1 MKKMIV
7 LLFLIHVV
15 VVLMLGGCLEQKQ
28 SPSLLGSEITKIEAH
43 NGHDVDYLT
52 IHIIDDEAELK
63 INVDDGG
70 KYTYQ
75 SAKKVPVKQ
84 ILNELNS
91 FTELFDMGIAAEH
104 VEMPMERSMSSDYH
118 IAIYLADGRHYLI
131 SQVMD
136 APIQVENKTSKSAQV
151 MFYLKPYLIDYTQ
164 PIKDI
169 GVKAFDLQPSIQEKF
184 FDSC

>member
-1 MKKMIV
+1 MKKMIL

-63 INVDDGG
+63 IGVDDGG
-70 KYTYQ
+70 KYIYQ
-75 SAKKVPVKQ
+75 SAKKVPVEQ
-84 ILNELNS
+84 ILDELNS
-91 FTELFDMGIAAEH
+91 FTELFNRGMTAEH
-104 VEMPMERSMSSDYH
+104 VEMPLERSMSSDYH

-131 SQVMD
+131 SQVID
-136 APIQVENKTSKSAQV
+136 APIQVENKTGKPGQV
-151 MFYLKPYLIDYTQ
+151 MFYLKPYSIDYTQ

-169 GVKAFDLQPSIQEKF
+169 GTKAFDLQPPIQEKF
-184 FDSC
+184 FDSH